1 MNSKEEVLN
10 TLETIIKN
18 KKEAKE
24 IWSKLQEDSKIS
36 EKSWD
41 LSSKMFDVVSELN
54 EELRGK
60 LFVGNVTR
68 GREVSK
74 EMEGRF
80 SSEFVYDDK
89 YLHSFSF
96 LGNEV
101 KIPTYFDKH
110 KELSFANFSL
120 EEAVKKVTSDEFVT
134 NLLFRRE
141 KDKVSKEKH
150 ALYSKVYGKEKE
162 LYQLDS
168 QIKSLGTKIR
178 FSLFNKKALYDQRI
192 ALLEQRTKVA
202 EELAELRLAHAEKEA
217 QEASL
222 EGKYANYIPTA
233 EVKEAL
239 KNEQVSRAA
248 VDVWENEPEI
258 DLELLEMA
266 EISTPH
272 IAGYSLDGKA
282 NGTIACMR
290 AVAEKLGLES
300 LRNWDCKDIVPL
312 PEKGVEII
320 IPEGVCG
327 VEAVKYAVQ
336 YTYNVMCDTACL
348 KNEPHRFEEL
358 RGNYYIRR
366 EFPVFTVVN
375 ADAETSAILKQLGFA
390 ISNK

>member
-1 MNSKEEVLN
+1 MKSKEEVLN

-150 ALYSKVYGKEKE
+150 ALYSKAYEKEKE

-178 FSLFNKKALYDQRI
+178 FSLFNKKALSDQRI

-222 EGKYANYIPTA
+222 EGKYAKYIPTA

-239 KNEQVSRAA
+239 KNEFIKEYDMITSYFEKYNNLAA
-248 VDVWENEPEI
+248 EKQELEGKSI
-258 DLELLEMA
+258 DSEK
-266 EISTPH
+266 
-272 IAGYSLDGKA
+272 LDR
-282 NGTIACMR
+282 MR
-290 AVAEKLGLES
+290 FNVRERNALAEKLCDILASNPENRNILDSIVNDENCNEEVRELAGLVTQMSEQ
-300 LRNWDCKDIVPL
+300 K
-312 PEKGVEII
+312 K
-320 IPEGVCG
+320 
-327 VEAVKYAVQ
+327 VK
-336 YTYNVMCDTACL
+336 
-348 KNEPHRFEEL
+348 KN
-358 RGNYYIRR
+358 NYI
-366 EFPVFTVVN
+366 
-375 ADAETSAILKQLGFA
+375 
-390 ISNK
+390 